1 MRSATA
7 TTTVVTATTTAAVKT
22 TASATTM
29 AASTMLG
36 KCRSRN
42 HHQRERRANYRECFP
57 KGGLHFDTSNLQN
70 PRAAGSSRNGFY
82 TI

>member
-1 MRSATA
+1 MRSTTAIAAATM
-7 TTTVVTATTTAAVKT
+7 VTATTTAAVKT

-36 KCRSRN
+36 KRRSRY
-42 HHQRERRANYRECFP
+42 HHQRECRANYQECFP

-70 PRAAGSSRNGFY
+70 PRAAGSS
-82 TI
+82 